1 MPWGQ
6 KGRVDQLCTSRT
18 RPMAPA
24 WTHSAI
30 CDVACCPA
38 AQNMCVAA
46 PVWRAV
52 STTRRASWKTLPSG
66 LCTITCLP
74 AFIAARATVAWRW
87 SGVMM

>member
-1 MPWGQ
+1 MSALM
-6 KGRVDQLCTSRT
+6 RSRT

-30 CDVACCPA
+30 CGAVWFPA

-52 STTRRASWKTLPSG
+52 WTTRRASWKTLPSG
-66 LCTITCLP
+66 LWTITCFP
-74 AFIAARATVAWRW
+74 AFIAASATVAWRW